1 MYPNW
6 VLAQL
11 LANNFEEMLNNMYYL
26 SELKIV
32 LKSQ

>member
-11 LANNFEEMLNNMYYL
+11 LTNNFEKMLNNMYYL